1 MNKPAAIYARVSSDR
16 QKENHTIA
24 SQTAALIEYA
34 QTHGYSVPPE
44 WVFQDE
50 GYSGAIL
57 VRPGLE
63 ALRDLAAEGQITTV
77 LVYSPD
83 RLSRKYAYQVLLS
96 EELLRC
102 GVELIFLKAPA
113 GATPEDQL
121 LVQFQG
127 MIAEYERAQI
137 AERCRRGKK
146 HMAQQGGVNVLSGAP
161 YGYRYVRKSDTSA
174 AFYEVVDTEAK
185 VVRMVFEIYTQQR
198 LSINAIAR
206 LLNDRQIATRTG
218 KGRWERST
226 VWGMLRNP
234 AYRGTACYG
243 KTEQR
248 PRQRITRPLRQRK
261 ALPSRDVGGHERP
274 RRDWIEVPVPA
285 LVSEEMFALAQEQLE
300 KNRNHSPRRTI
311 EPTLLQGVLVC
322 EQCGYGLYRA
332 STRTSKHKLHYYRC
346 IGSDGYRRL
355 NGPLCTNRP
364 IRQDYLDQFVWQE
377 IIRLL
382 DDPGLIQA
390 EIDRRRDAARN
401 ADPLRKRE
409 EELRR
414 EQARVEKSSERLVTA
429 YQEGLV
435 TLPQLRQRMPAL
447 QKTDAGRRIGI
458 TISEDGGD
466 GRGEIPATGGES
478 RGLSQQVAI
487 TSRRVGHGSPP
498 ADPPAG
504 CKGGPGRHR
513 HGHRSAFYSDSTI
526 GTRIKRTASAVR
538 WCHRIKT
545 RHQVIFC
552 VRGVLS
558 PTLANLYLHHVLDL
572 WVEVWRKKQAR
583 GDVMM
588 VRYADDA
595 VLGFQYREEA
605 EQFLEQLRERLA
617 KFGLERHPEKTRL
630 IELGRY
636 AMERRKKRGEGKP
649 ETFNF
654 LGFTHLCGTNHQ
666 TGNFTVNR
674 KTIGKRM
681 AAKLKDI
688 RAKLR
693 QRMHA
698 RIPGTTKW
706 LQQVVRGYFQ
716 YHAVPGNWER
726 MKRISPGCVAH
737 LVSSLTRRS
746 QRSRL
751 NWERFRSRLGDLL
764 PPVQIPQPYPDERFD
779 GKHPNIRGRNRVR

>member
-1 MNKPAAIYARVSSDR
+1 MKKPAAIYARVSSDR

-34 QTHGYSVPPE
+34 QKNGYSVPPE

-63 ALRDLAAEGQITTV
+63 RLRDLAAEGQIAAV

-96 EELLRC
+96 EELSRC

-161 YGYRYVRKSDTSA
+161 FGYRYVRKSDTSA
-174 AFYEVVDTEAK
+174 AFYEVVEAEAK

-206 LLNDRQIATRTG
+206 LLNERRIATRTG

-274 RRDWIEVPVPA
+274 RAEWIEVPVPA
-285 LVSEEMFALAQEQLE
+285 LVSEGMFALAQEQLE
-300 KNRNHSPRRTI
+300 KNKRHAPRRTI
-311 EPTLLQGVLVC
+311 EPTLLQGMLVC
-322 EQCGYGLYRA
+322 EQCGYGLYRT
-332 STRTSKHKLHYYRC
+332 STHTSKQKLNYYRC

-355 NGPLCTNRP
+355 NGPVCTNRP
-364 IRQDYLDQFVWQE
+364 IRQDYLDHFVWSE

-382 DDPGLIQA
+382 EDPGLIQT
-390 EIDRRRDAARN
+390 EIDRRREAARK

-429 YQEGLV
+429 YQEGLL
-435 TLPQLRQRMPAL
+435 TLTQLRQRMPSL
-447 QKTDAGRRIGI
+447 QKQTQAVESELQSLKMAAVDEAKYLQLAESLSGFRSKLRVRAEVLDIAVRQQILRLLVKEVLVGGNTI
-458 TISEDGGD
+458 TLRHS
-466 GRGEIPATGGES
+466 IPIPQSGPGAN
-478 RGLSQQVAI
+478 
-487 TSRRVGHGSPP
+487 GSP
-498 ADPPAG
+498 
-504 CKGGPGRHR
+504 GP
-513 HGHRSAFYSDSTI
+513 
-526 GTRIKRTASAVR
+526 ASAVTGSR
-538 WCHRIKT
+538 PNPGYLLRSGSHHRSLRT
-545 RHQVIFC
+545 PFLRLEPFPVF
-552 VRGVLS
+552 
-558 PTLANLYLHHVLDL
+558 HH
-572 WVEVWRKKQAR
+572 
-583 GDVMM
+583 
-588 VRYADDA
+588 
-595 VLGFQYREEA
+595 
-605 EQFLEQLRERLA
+605 
-617 KFGLERHPEKTRL
+617 
-630 IELGRY
+630 
-636 AMERRKKRGEGKP
+636 
-649 ETFNF
+649 
-654 LGFTHLCGTNHQ
+654 
-666 TGNFTVNR
+666 
-674 KTIGKRM
+674 
-681 AAKLKDI
+681 
-688 RAKLR
+688 
-693 QRMHA
+693 
-698 RIPGTTKW
+698 
-706 LQQVVRGYFQ
+706 
-716 YHAVPGNWER
+716 
-726 MKRISPGCVAH
+726 
-737 LVSSLTRRS
+737 
-746 QRSRL
+746 SR
-751 NWERFRSRLGDLL
+751 
-764 PPVQIPQPYPDERFD
+764 P
-779 GKHPNIRGRNRVR
+779 